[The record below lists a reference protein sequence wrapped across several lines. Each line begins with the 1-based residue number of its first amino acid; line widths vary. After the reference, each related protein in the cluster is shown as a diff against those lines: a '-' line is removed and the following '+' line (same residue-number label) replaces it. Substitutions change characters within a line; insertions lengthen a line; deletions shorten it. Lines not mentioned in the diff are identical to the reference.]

1 MVILQELVNR
11 GLLAPDQV
19 GEVLRIANEKYNG
32 NQEAATVSFGVDENK
47 LLEIKG
53 EIFGIPIKKVDNDTI
68 PFDVLKS
75 IPEDSVRHYRF
86 IPMSF
91 IEGVLSVGIV
101 DPENIQALD
110 ALQFIASKDN
120 IPYKAFLITNS
131 AFEKLLKNYEGLSN
145 EVDKA
150 VSDLDDELAGST
162 VFSQDEIEKRE
173 KEQAK
178 KENTIVE
185 EAPVIKIVDNII
197 KVATEGMASDIHI
210 EPTREQAVV
219 RFRVDGSLH
228 KSITLPIP
236 AYQGVVARIKLKAQ
250 LRLDEK
256 RKPQDGSFSVIAP
269 GGRKIDLRIST
280 FPTVYGEKVVIRIL
294 DNSSGIKSFESLNLR
309 EENLNL
315 FREALKKPYGLILIT
330 GPTGSG
336 KSTTQYSM
344 LNELD
349 RETYNVVSL
358 EDPVEYKI
366 DGVSQSQVNAD
377 IGYTFASGLRSILRQ
392 DPDIIMVG
400 EIRDKETAQLA
411 IQAALT
417 GHLVLATLHTNTA
430 IGAIPRLVDMGV
442 DPYLIAPTLI
452 MTIAQRLVRVSCESA
467 KKKVPLDD
475 STKIILDKQ
484 FADLPKEK
492 RDALPIG
499 VDMYE
504 ISPTADCPSGTRG
517 RVGVFE
523 MLMIDKEIQH
533 LILTNPVEQEIY
545 KVARAKG
552 MLTMKEDAILKA
564 LKGDIPMQEVFTL

>member
-1 MVILQELVNR
+1 MIILQELVNR

-19 GEVLRIANEKYNG
+19 GEVLRIANEKFDG
-32 NQEAATVSFGVDENK
+32 NQEASIVSFGVDENK
-47 LLEIKG
+47 LLDIKG
-53 EIFGIPIKKVDNDTI
+53 EIFGMPIKKIEDTSI
-68 PFDVLKS
+68 SFDALKTV
-75 IPEDSVRHYRF
+75 PEDSVRHYRF
-86 IPMSF
+86 IPISF
-91 IEGVLSVGIV
+91 VEGVLNVGIV

-120 IPYKAFLITNS
+120 IPYKTFLITNS

-145 EVDKA
+145 EVDRA
-150 VSDLDDELAGST
+150 ASDLDQDLANST
-162 VFSQDEIEKRE
+162 SYSQDEIEKRE
-173 KEQAK
+173 KEKAK
-178 KENTIVE
+178 EEDKIVE
-185 EAPVIKIVDNII
+185 DAPVIRVVDNII
-197 KVATEGMASDIHI
+197 KVATEGKASDIHI
-210 EPTREQAVV
+210 EPTREQATV

-228 KSITLPIP
+228 KSITLPTP
-236 AYQGVVARIKLKAQ
+236 LYQGVVARIKLKAQ

-256 RKPQDGSFSVIAP
+256 RKPQDGSFSVFVA
-269 GGRKIDLRIST
+269 GSRKIDLRVST

-294 DNSSGIKSFESLNLR
+294 DNTSGIKSFESLNLR
-309 EENLNL
+309 DENLNL
-315 FREALKKPYGLILIT
+315 LKDAIKRPYGLILIT

-336 KSTTQYSM
+336 KSTTLYSI

-366 DGVSQSQVNAD
+366 DGVSQSQVNAE
-377 IGYTFASGLRSILRQ
+377 IGYTFANGLRSILRQ
-392 DPDIIMVG
+392 DPDIIMVQ
-400 EIRDKETAQLA
+400 EIRDKDTAQLA

-430 IGAIPRLVDMGV
+430 IGAIPRLVDMGI

-475 STKIILDKQ
+475 NTKMILDKE
-484 FADLPKEK
+484 FSDLPEEFRKK
-492 RDALPIG
+492 LPIG
-499 VDMYE
+499 NDMYE
-504 ISPTADCPSGTRG
+504 ISPTPDCPSGTRG
-517 RVGVFE
+517 RVAVFE

-564 LKGDIPMQEVFTL
+564 LKGEIPMQEVFTL

>member
-1 MVILQELVNR
+1 
-11 GLLAPDQV
+11 
-19 GEVLRIANEKYNG
+19 
-32 NQEAATVSFGVDENK
+32 
-47 LLEIKG
+47 
-53 EIFGIPIKKVDNDTI
+53 
-68 PFDVLKS
+68 
-75 IPEDSVRHYRF
+75 
-86 IPMSF
+86 
-91 IEGVLSVGIV
+91 
-101 DPENIQALD
+101 
-110 ALQFIASKDN
+110 
-120 IPYKAFLITNS
+120 
-131 AFEKLLKNYEGLSN
+131 
-145 EVDKA
+145 
-150 VSDLDDELAGST
+150 
-162 VFSQDEIEKRE
+162 
-173 KEQAK
+173 
-178 KENTIVE
+178 
-185 EAPVIKIVDNII
+185 
-197 KVATEGMASDIHI
+197 
-210 EPTREQAVV
+210 
-219 RFRVDGSLH
+219 
-228 KSITLPIP
+228 
-236 AYQGVVARIKLKAQ
+236 
-250 LRLDEK
+250 
-256 RKPQDGSFSVIAP
+256 
-269 GGRKIDLRIST
+269 
-280 FPTVYGEKVVIRIL
+280 
-294 DNSSGIKSFESLNLR
+294 
-309 EENLNL
+309 
-315 FREALKKPYGLILIT
+315 
-330 GPTGSG
+330 
-336 KSTTQYSM
+336 
-344 LNELD
+344 
-349 RETYNVVSL
+349 
-358 EDPVEYKI
+358 
-366 DGVSQSQVNAD
+366 
-377 IGYTFASGLRSILRQ
+377 
-392 DPDIIMVG
+392 MVG